1 MLDRNSDAVIP
12 EARCRAGSPMPRGER
27 IAKPTGWGQPTWSV
41 FVFVLQAEEQRASDA
56 PAHTLRRIRRLVSH
70 TRSDRKSTRL
80 NSSHSQISYAVF
92 CLKKKKKLKAR
103 YASLYRNRQ
112 YGQLSTIAA
121 H

>member
-1 MLDRNSDAVIP
+1 MLDRKSDAVIP

-70 TRSDRKSTRL
+70 TRSDW
-80 NSSHSQISYAVF
+80 
-92 CLKKKKKLKAR
+92 AR
-103 YASLYRNRQ
+103 DHASLRSEALATLRPCSGRRSLPTGWLRQ
-112 YGQLSTIAA
+112 RRRHRYG
-121 H
+121 